1 MITKRNDFIIYAR
14 KAGSGFV
21 FAVVLVVE
29 ADGSDDAAAPNLE
42 PSLPQMFQV
51 EGSPVFLSIKYPSS
65 RSSKP

>member
-29 ADGSDDAAAPNLE
+29 ADGSDDAAVPNLE
-42 PSLPQMFQV
+42 PITQRRVIASDVPGGRLAGF
-51 EGSPVFLSIKYPSS
+51 FID
-65 RSSKP
+65 